1 MTGDSVKTGSAY
13 TRPVAVW
20 PWRKRHPDTSPQ
32 ERSQTAD
39 NVTDAIDHRETVVL
53 GHLCRGRRPL
63 SAALVRV
70 ATQVLPTLL
79 GIAAGVYF
87 IATSPL
93 RGAPQWEAWAALWI
107 AQIGAA
113 GAVFT
118 FGINRLRELPREERP
133 PAAARAALLVVLVA
147 GAALTIGLVYPVWH
161 HYGWKGPATVVVS
174 FAGAVPAAVTALLMR
189 RAANSASWPK
199 GRSPSEQVSW
209 LLDRRQ
215 LLRSLLVTVGS
226 LVALQM
232 FTLGAL
238 GKIREAL
245 ASAGTLPAAGIETPV
260 TVVIAGAL
268 GSLIIG
274 VAYALAAVPLQ
285 RRGRQLSKQMFE
297 LAREAEPGAL
307 LAQIENRQ
315 KFQTLLGA
323 NTNLFS
329 DLQSGLLI
337 LAPLAA
343 SSATTFFS
351 G

>member
-1 MTGDSVKTGSAY
+1 M
-13 TRPVAVW
+13 
-20 PWRKRHPDTSPQ
+20 
-32 ERSQTAD
+32 
-39 NVTDAIDHRETVVL
+39 
-53 GHLCRGRRPL
+53 
-63 SAALVRV
+63 
-70 ATQVLPTLL
+70 
-79 GIAAGVYF
+79 
-87 IATSPL
+87 
-93 RGAPQWEAWAALWI
+93 
-107 AQIGAA
+107 
-113 GAVFT
+113 
-118 FGINRLRELPREERP
+118 
-133 PAAARAALLVVLVA
+133 
-147 GAALTIGLVYPVWH
+147 
-161 HYGWKGPATVVVS
+161 
-174 FAGAVPAAVTALLMR
+174 
-189 RAANSASWPK
+189 
-199 GRSPSEQVSW
+199 
-209 LLDRRQ
+209 
-215 LLRSLLVTVGS
+215 TVGS

-238 GKIREAL
+238 GKVREAL